1 MTLDETRKLLTCYDG
16 WLADY
21 EPMEF
26 LERHY
31 DGGLHIT
38 GARLQMHLRWMVQQC
53 LFRFAE
59 PGPDFDLQRTHRWI
73 GYVQG
78 ELRALKKYTVS
89 ELRGHVR
96 ACHNADP
103 CPGAQSPG
111 NVGNGAG
118 DWAKLVPGVPVTTQR
133 DQFAMAALTGLLA
146 RPGNDDA
153 DEITFAKMAYRVA
166 DAMVLVRDI
175 PPGKPKT

>member
-1 MTLDETRKLLTCYDG
+1 MTTDETRKLLTCYDG
-16 WLADY
+16 SLTNY

-31 DGGLHIT
+31 DGGLYIS

-53 LFRFAE
+53 LTRFTV

-73 GYVQG
+73 GYIQG
-78 ELRALKKYTVS
+78 ELRALRIYNVS
-89 ELRGHVR
+89 ELRAHVR
-96 ACHNADP
+96 ACHNTEP
-103 CPGAQSPG
+103 CPGDIPAPLPG
-111 NVGNGAG
+111 
-118 DWAKLVPGVPVTTQR
+118 DFAKLVPGVPVTTQR

-166 DAMVLVRDI
+166 DAMAMVRDI